1 MKHFFES
8 QVKQINEFLKL
19 EPLGSDTI
27 IEQDITSAIQLEQN
41 GWKSSS
47 RRTKHIDVRYFY
59 VTDCL
64 KKKDI
69 NRVVYKPTGDMQS
82 NYFTK
87 AVQGQV
93 FHTHPKT
100 LMGLHGKHN
109 RIFYDKFKHP
119 KICDNKLYTPQPS
132 SE

>member
-1 MKHFFES
+1 MK
-8 QVKQINEFLKL
+8 
-19 EPLGSDTI
+19 PLGSDTI
-27 IEQDITSAIQLEQN
+27 MEQDNTSAIQLEQN

-47 RRTKHIDVRYFY
+47 TRTKHIGVRYFY

-69 NRVVYKPTGDMQS
+69 SRVVYKPTGDMQS

-87 AVQGQV
+87 ALQGT
-93 FHTHPKT
+93 FHTHRKT
-100 LMGLHGKHN
+100 LMGFDGN
-109 RIFYDKFKHP
+109 NVRIFFDKFKHP
-119 KICDNKLYTPQPS
+119 KIGDDKLYTTQPS